1 MNANFSPS
9 TATARRS
16 PWPHLLV
23 WLPTLLL
30 IVLWSLFAWAAHAL
44 AGWSGWT
51 AWAGGGSGDWR
62 AWIDALALP
71 AWLAPWLP
79 AESLEAVKAMLVAG
93 APLMEWLVASM
104 PALMA
109 WLPALVLAIWAAGA
123 GLLVLGGVLGSVAV
137 GIWRR
142 KLQPALAG
150 AR

>member
-1 MNANFSPS
+1 MNADSSPS
-9 TATARRS
+9 TTTARRS

-51 AWAGGGSGDWR
+51 AWAGGGTGDWR

-79 AESLEAVKAMLVAG
+79 AESLEAVKTMLVAG

-109 WLPALVLAIWAAGA
+109 WLPALVLVIWAVGT

-137 GIWRR
+137 GLWRR
-142 KLQPALAG
+142 KLQPSLAG

>member
-51 AWAGGGSGDWR
+51 AWAGGE
-62 AWIDALALP
+62 IDP
-71 AWLAPWLP
+71 
-79 AESLEAVKAMLVAG
+79 ET
-93 APLMEWLVASM
+93 
-104 PALMA
+104 MA
-109 WLPALVLAIWAAGA
+109 RRRPA
-123 GLLVLGGVLGSVAV
+123 GLSREQ
-137 GIWRR
+137 RR
-142 KLQPALAG
+142 RLARMQR
-150 AR
+150 AA

>member
-1 MNANFSPS
+1 MTTNHSPS
-9 TATARRS
+9 TATTRRS
-16 PWPHLLV
+16 SWPHLLV
-23 WLPTLLL
+23 WLTALLFV
-30 IVLWSLFAWAAHAL
+30 VLWSLFAWAAHAL

-51 AWAGGGSGDWR
+51 AWAGGGAGDWR

-79 AESLEAVKAMLVAG
+79 APSLEAVKAMLVAW
-93 APLMEWLVASM
+93 APLMEGVVASM
-104 PALMA
+104 PALLS
-109 WLPALVLAIWAAGA
+109 WLPALVLVIWAVGT

-142 KLQPALAG
+142 KLQPALPG

>member
-1 MNANFSPS
+1 MNANSSPS
-9 TATARRS
+9 TATTRRS

-23 WLPTLLL
+23 WLPALLL

-51 AWAGGGSGDWR
+51 AWAGGGTGDWR
-62 AWIDALALP
+62 SWIDVLALP

-93 APLMEWLVASM
+93 APMMEWLVASM
-104 PALMA
+104 PALMS
-109 WLPALVLAIWAAGA
+109 WLPALVLAIWAAGT

-137 GIWRR
+137 GLWRR